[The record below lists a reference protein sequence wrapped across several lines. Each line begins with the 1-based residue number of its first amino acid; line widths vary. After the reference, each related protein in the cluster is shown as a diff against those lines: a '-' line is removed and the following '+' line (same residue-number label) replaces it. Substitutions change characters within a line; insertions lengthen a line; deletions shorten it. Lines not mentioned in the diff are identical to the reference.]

1 MQPPGKDGTEEDR
14 EWLNLPGAT
23 EAEEEDFYL
32 LPENHK
38 AWELFCACSTQWRV
52 GMAGPT
58 GLDYPA
64 VESVMRM
71 LYVKQKHQKDRHGLS
86 FNPGPHC
93 GILRL
98 GKSGYWKIYCWEC

>member
-71 LYVKQKHQKDRHGLS
+71 LYVKQKHQKDLLWRIQHLERGALAAWS
-86 FNPGPHC
+86 DKANG
-93 GILRL
+93 
-98 GKSGYWKIYCWEC
+98 

>member
-64 VESVMRM
+64 VESVMRIFC
-71 LYVKQKHQKDRHGLS
+71 VKQKHQKDLLWRIQHLERGALAAWS
-86 FNPGPHC
+86 DKANG
-93 GILRL
+93 
-98 GKSGYWKIYCWEC
+98 